1 MRIYIFLQITS
12 FELRLSSLF
21 LHRSRSD
28 KFDLLLDFEKR
39 LTMRLHA
46 NYTFVVST
54 FRFDN
59 GGR

>member
-12 FELRLSSLF
+12 FELRLNSLF

-46 NYTFVVST
+46 NYAFVVST